1 MTFVM
6 SGAVV
11 GGGTGGAVAEV
22 TPQASDAKGKKS
34 GKKVRACASLYSLQF
49 AGRCSSVLIVR
60 SVDCQYVV

>member
-1 MTFVM
+1 MDSKVTFVM

-34 GKKVRACASLYSLQF
+34 GKKVRPCVF
-49 AGRCSSVLIVR
+49 AAVCWQML
-60 SVDCQYVV
+60 